1 MQTPLRI
8 NVRSIQV
15 AALGGIL
22 LAGTGGWF
30 TWSARQHASK
40 PAPKMVYIAS
50 GYGGFVPVPVPARAH
65 DPKSANARHTILPSV
80 DPVQPLREAYNA
92 GQYPAVEAAAL
103 RLVSEA
109 KTSRSRR
116 VQEQGAEAGS
126 LLAYAAARRHDLK
139 LAQVRFAA
147 ARAEAARLPD
157 KGKQAGLPGQVSPTL
172 EEDAA
177 FQHAVCT
184 NALGDPAGAEKEYV
198 AWMQRYPESPLR
210 NAVVLRLEKLHGGNL
225 TAAEEAVRQQ
235 ASRTAQVRQRER
247 EREASLCGPECLAE
261 LLRRRGEA
269 GVSVHRLADAMHT
282 SDQGTTLG
290 TLAVAAQ
297 RHGFAAR
304 GLALTPH
311 GLAEQKLP
319 VIALVAP
326 GHYVLVD
333 RVTAA
338 GVTVWDPDARGV
350 GQGAVR
356 AVPAAAW
363 RQQWR
368 GVTLALAPAQ
378 TTARE

>member
-1 MQTPLRI
+1 MITQKKK
-8 NVRSIQV
+8 V
-15 AALGGIL
+15 AAVSAGLV
-22 LAGTGGWF
+22 LAGGATGWLS
-30 TWSARQHASK
+30 WASHHT
-40 PAPKMVYIAS
+40 ASGPKMMYTAS
-50 GYGGFVPVPVPARAH
+50 GYGGFVRAPTPPILASGHTPRPARPA
-65 DPKSANARHTILPSV
+65 AARPE
-80 DPVQPLREAYNA
+80 DPVQPLRDAYNA
-92 GQYPAVEAAAL
+92 GQYSAVEAASL

-109 KTSRSRR
+109 KTSQSRT

-126 LLAYAAARRHDLK
+126 LLAYAAARRHDLV
-139 LAQVRFAA
+139 LARQRFAA
-147 ARAEAARLPD
+147 AQMEAARLPD
-157 KGKQAGLPGQVSPTL
+157 KGKQADLPGQVSPTL

-198 AWMQRYPESPLR
+198 AWMRQYPESPLR

-225 TAAEEAVRQQ
+225 TPAEEAVRQQ
-235 ASRTAQVRQRER
+235 ASRTAQVRQEGR

-269 GVSVHRLADAMHT
+269 GVSVHRLADVMHT
-282 SDQGTTLG
+282 SDRGTTLAA
-290 TLAVAAQ
+290 LAESAG

-311 GLAEQKLP
+311 GLTEQKLP

-338 GVTVWDPDARGV
+338 GVTLWDPDARGI
-350 GQGAVR
+350 GQGAAR

-363 RQQWR
+363 RQEWR

-378 TTARE
+378 TAARE